1 MLSSLPPE
9 LLHQIIESTVPHA
22 FHTKPYD
29 DRQRTLS
36 SLSLV
41 SKRFRAIAQP
51 LLHEIVWIKTR
62 ETLERYQTSTANDR
76 EGGREAGQQCRPRA
90 VVVGRGHIVPSL
102 KHFSLVDYLEE
113 SVLQLKQSRLADLLP
128 QLETLNLQLAI
139 WRGPGFTF
147 LQSAAERTLVD
158 CYPYQLEQIQAEKT
172 QVVNL
177 RLLDTH
183 LDVANVHQ
191 DWIDL
196 AHRNLQ
202 SLISFIQSTSNLPL
216 HSLYLD
222 YSLKIPSIL
231 PSSILEPMKELVE
244 VCEERRIRIVY
255 EISPK
260 DYFLDPWISEEFIRR
275 QKEQMMEWTEL

>member
-1 MLSSLPPE
+1 MINAHVSCLVPTDLISLQLSRICFEPVEVPELPRLRYLTMCDVESSLMA
-9 LLHQIIESTVPHA
+9 S
-22 FHTKPYD
+22 
-29 DRQRTLS
+29 
-36 SLSLV
+36 
-41 SKRFRAIAQP
+41 P
-51 LLHEIVWIKTR
+51 L
-62 ETLERYQTSTANDR
+62 D
-76 EGGREAGQQCRPRA
+76 PA
-90 VVVGRGHIVPSL
+90 VVPSL

-172 QVVNL
+172 KVVNL
-177 RLLDTH
+177 RLLDTR
-183 LDVANVHQ
+183 LDNANVRQ

-196 AHRNLQ
+196 VHRNLQ

-260 DYFLDPWISEEFIRR
+260 DYFLDPWISEEFIRGKR
-275 QKEQMMEWTEL
+275 SR